1 MKGYIAFTK
10 KEIMEQLRTFRV
22 LIMLSV
28 FFLFGMTSPI
38 LAKLTPDIISGMEL
52 QGITIIAPPATVM
65 DAFAQFFKN
74 ITSTGFVALLLVFG
88 GVLSN
93 ELTKGTLINM
103 LAKGLKRRTVILSK
117 YSAALILWTISYI
130 LACLINQV
138 YTVYLFDVSG
148 IKNLVISLFCLWLF
162 GTFLLALIMLSS
174 TLTGGNFG
182 GLILTA
188 VVLICL
194 LVLSIFPK
202 IESFNPIYL
211 SSHNRELLDGSL
223 SPHELMLP
231 ICITVILIIGC
242 IYTSILLF
250 GKKKL

>member
-28 FFLFGMTSPI
+28 FFLFGMMSPL
-38 LAKLTPDIISGMEL
+38 LAKLTPDIISGMEM

-74 ITSTGFVALLLVFG
+74 ITSTGFVAVLLVFG

-103 LAKGLKRRTVILSK
+103 LAKGLKRRTVILAK
-117 YSAALILWTISYI
+117 YSAALMLWTISYI
-130 LACLINQV
+130 LACLVNQV

-148 IKNLVISLFCLWLF
+148 VNNLLISLFCLWLF
-162 GTFLLALIMLSS
+162 GAFLLALIILSS

-188 VVLICL
+188 VVIIGLMIL
-194 LVLSIFPK
+194 NIFPK
-202 IESFNPIYL
+202 IERLNPVYL
-211 SSHNRELLDGSL
+211 SSHNSELLTGSL
-223 SPHELMLP
+223 SPNELILP
-231 ICITVILIIGC
+231 VCITVILIIGC
-242 IYTSILLF
+242 IYASILLF